1 MRRSESEAYND
12 LLDQSPLSKQEAL
25 KAKNLKYLESIEG
38 KKNNRLASRG
48 RKIKLNVIIVIILMM
63 VIYAIKYMAGE

>member
-25 KAKNLKYLESIEG
+25 RGKNLKYLASIEG
-38 KKNNRLASRG
+38 EKNNRLAS
-48 RKIKLNVIIVIILMM
+48 KVKKLKVFIIFMIILMA
-63 VIYAIKYMAGE
+63 VIYAIKYTAGN